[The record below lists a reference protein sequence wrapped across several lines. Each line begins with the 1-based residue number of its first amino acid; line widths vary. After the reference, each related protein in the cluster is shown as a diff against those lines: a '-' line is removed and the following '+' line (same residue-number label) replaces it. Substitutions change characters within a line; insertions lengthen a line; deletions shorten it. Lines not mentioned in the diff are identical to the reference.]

1 MQDHEDFIL
10 FRQKINLM
18 MESLGEK
25 IKDLSN
31 RVVKLENKVE
41 GSDHVLLEFQN
52 DLKLIDIVVK
62 NIDSSLKELNKSI
75 DEREEKIKIINDDE
89 ISSLNNKVQEV
100 LEEPTKKYKS
110 RKELCTAGIQ
120 TGIWSDKGLGS
131 DGRIPVSCWYRR
143 K

>member
-110 RKELCTAGIQ
+110 RKEVVINTIITVIRSALVTAILAN
-120 TGIWSDKGLGS
+120 I
-131 DGRIPVSCWYRR
+131 I
-143 K
+143 

>member
-18 MESLGEK
+18 IESLGEK

-41 GSDHVLLEFQN
+41 GSDRVLLDFQN

-110 RKELCTAGIQ
+110 RKEVVINTIITVIISALVTAILAN
-120 TGIWSDKGLGS
+120 I
-131 DGRIPVSCWYRR
+131 I
-143 K
+143 

>member
-110 RKELCTAGIQ
+110 RKEVVINTIITVIISALATAILAN
-120 TGIWSDKGLGS
+120 I
-131 DGRIPVSCWYRR
+131 I
-143 K
+143 

>member
-75 DEREEKIKIINDDE
+75 DEREEKMRPVGQVVK
-89 ISSLNNKVQEV
+89 
-100 LEEPTKKYKS
+100 
-110 RKELCTAGIQ
+110 TAASHAVNI
-120 TGIWSDKGLGS
+120 GS
-131 DGRIPVSCWYRR
+131 NPVRVTT
-143 K
+143 

>member
-110 RKELCTAGIQ
+110 RKEVVINTIITVIMSALVTAILAN
-120 TGIWSDKGLGS
+120 I
-131 DGRIPVSCWYRR
+131 I
-143 K
+143 

>member
-1 MQDHEDFIL
+1 MQDHEDFVL

-41 GSDHVLLEFQN
+41 GSDYVLLEFQN
-52 DLKLIDIVVK
+52 DLKLIDIIVK

-75 DEREEKIKIINDDE
+75 DEREEEIKIINDDE

-110 RKELCTAGIQ
+110 RKEVVINTIITVIISALVTAILAN
-120 TGIWSDKGLGS
+120 I
-131 DGRIPVSCWYRR
+131 I
-143 K
+143 

>member
-62 NIDSSLKELNKSI
+62 NIDSSFKELNKSI

-110 RKELCTAGIQ
+110 RKEVVINTIITVIISALVTAILAN
-120 TGIWSDKGLGS
+120 I
-131 DGRIPVSCWYRR
+131 I
-143 K
+143 

>member
-52 DLKLIDIVVK
+52 DLRLIDIVVK

-75 DEREEKIKIINDDE
+75 DEREEKIEIINDDK

-110 RKELCTAGIQ
+110 RKEVVINTIITVVISALVTAILAN
-120 TGIWSDKGLGS
+120 I
-131 DGRIPVSCWYRR
+131 I
-143 K
+143 

>member
-25 IKDLSN
+25 TKDLSN

-52 DLKLIDIVVK
+52 DLKLIDIIVK

-110 RKELCTAGIQ
+110 RKEVVINTIITVIISALVTAILAN
-120 TGIWSDKGLGS
+120 I
-131 DGRIPVSCWYRR
+131 I
-143 K
+143 

>member
-1 MQDHEDFIL
+1 MQDHEGFIL

-25 IKDLSN
+25 TKDLSN

-75 DEREEKIKIINDDE
+75 DEREEKIEIINDDK

-110 RKELCTAGIQ
+110 RKEVVINTIITVVISALVTAILAN
-120 TGIWSDKGLGS
+120 I
-131 DGRIPVSCWYRR
+131 I
-143 K
+143 

>member
-52 DLKLIDIVVK
+52 DLRLIDIVVK

-75 DEREEKIKIINDDE
+75 DEREEKIEIINDDK

-110 RKELCTAGIQ
+110 RKEVVISTIITVVISALVTAILAN
-120 TGIWSDKGLGS
+120 I
-131 DGRIPVSCWYRR
+131 I
-143 K
+143 

>member
-1 MQDHEDFIL
+1 MQDHENFIL

-25 IKDLSN
+25 IKDLSD

-110 RKELCTAGIQ
+110 RKEVVINTIITVVISALVTAILAN
-120 TGIWSDKGLGS
+120 I
-131 DGRIPVSCWYRR
+131 I
-143 K
+143 

>member
-18 MESLGEK
+18 MENLGEE

-75 DEREEKIKIINDDE
+75 DEREEEIKIINDDK

-110 RKELCTAGIQ
+110 RKEVVINTIITVVISALVTAILAN
-120 TGIWSDKGLGS
+120 I
-131 DGRIPVSCWYRR
+131 I
-143 K
+143 

>member
-31 RVVKLENKVE
+31 RVVKLEIKVE

-110 RKELCTAGIQ
+110 RKEVVINTIITVIISALVTAILAN
-120 TGIWSDKGLGS
+120 I
-131 DGRIPVSCWYRR
+131 I
-143 K
+143 

>member
-1 MQDHEDFIL
+1 MQDHQDFIL

-25 IKDLSN
+25 IKDLSD
-31 RVVKLENKVE
+31 RVIKLENKVE

-62 NIDSSLKELNKSI
+62 NIDNSLKELNKSI
-75 DEREEKIKIINDDE
+75 DEREEKIKVINDDE

-110 RKELCTAGIQ
+110 RKEVVINTIITVVVSALVTAILAN
-120 TGIWSDKGLGS
+120 I
-131 DGRIPVSCWYRR
+131 I
-143 K
+143 

>member
-41 GSDHVLLEFQN
+41 GSDCVLLEFQN
-52 DLKLIDIVVK
+52 DLKLIDVVVK

-110 RKELCTAGIQ
+110 RKEVVINTIITVIISALVTAILAN
-120 TGIWSDKGLGS
+120 I
-131 DGRIPVSCWYRR
+131 I
-143 K
+143 

>member
-25 IKDLSN
+25 TKDLSN

-110 RKELCTAGIQ
+110 RKEVVINTIITVIISALVTAILAN
-120 TGIWSDKGLGS
+120 I
-131 DGRIPVSCWYRR
+131 I
-143 K
+143 